1 MTIIQTL
8 QLYVLT
14 LIFGPTP
21 CDANL
26 SNSQSTPENR
36 IDLCKNAEVE
46 QDFSFVMLKIK
57 MEKYTSINAQN
68 NHNQL
73 QKDDLFNSKGAN
85 RKLNALIK
93 KNE

>member
-14 LIFGPTP
+14 LIFGTVP
-21 CDANL
+21 CDARV

-36 IDLCKNAEVE
+36 IDLCKNADVE
-46 QDFSFVMLKIK
+46 QDFSFSMLKKKK

-73 QKDDLFNSKGAN
+73 QKDDLF
-85 RKLNALIK
+85 
-93 KNE
+93 